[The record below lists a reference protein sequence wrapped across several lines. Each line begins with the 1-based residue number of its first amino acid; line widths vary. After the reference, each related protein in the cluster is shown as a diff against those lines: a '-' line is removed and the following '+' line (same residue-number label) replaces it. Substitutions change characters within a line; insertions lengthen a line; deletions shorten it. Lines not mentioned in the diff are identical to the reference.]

1 MPVSQRLT
9 SYLERNGAHYVAILH
24 GKSGSAAEVAASL
37 DLLAREVAK
46 AVVVDVEGEYVM
58 LVLPA
63 SRRVDFG
70 KVAAFFD
77 GRQARLVPE
86 AELRELFPDC
96 EVGAMPPFGNL
107 YGLEILCDASLAED
121 EEIAF
126 NAGSSTWAIRMSF
139 ADFHRLARPTIAVFA
154 TPLAGGAPAG
164 EVRP

>member
-9 SYLERNGAHYVAILH
+9 MYLERNGVRYVAILH
-24 GKSGSAAEVAASL
+24 GKSGTAAEVAASL

-46 AVVVDVEGEYVM
+46 VVVVDVEGEYVM

-70 KVAAFFD
+70 KIADLFD

-96 EVGAMPPFGNL
+96 EVGGMPPFGNL
-107 YGLEILCDASLAED
+107 YGLEVLCDASLAED

-126 NAGSSTWAIRMSF
+126 NAGSTTWAIRMSF
-139 ADFHRLARPTIAVFA
+139 ADFQRLARPTIAVFA
-154 TPLAGGAPAG
+154 MRLVAGAAAR
-164 EVRP
+164 EVQP